1 MNIIILGPQG
11 SGKGTQA
18 RLLSEKFGLF
28 YLESGDFLREIA
40 KKDKEVNE
48 IINVQGKLLPDEQTF
63 SLIKNHLEEKAPLA
77 TNLLFDGYP
86 RSVKQYQLLKD
97 WLIQKS
103 QKIDIVFLLE
113 ISEEESIRRLSAR
126 RICEKCGKV
135 WNLITN
141 PPPSNEAP
149 LADASGIFSAR
160 FVGAKSAEAENTS
173 HSSSGLRPRFSA
185 KADKCSCGGNLIQRP
200 DDTPELIKKR
210 LDQYRERTEPL
221 VELFKDEGIL
231 VKVDGERPIQE
242 IFQDLLKY
250 IEDFHAR

>member
-63 SLIKNHLEEKAPLA
+63 SLIKNYLEEKAPLA

-103 QKIDIVFLLE
+103 QKIDIAFLLE

-126 RICEKCGKV
+126 RVCEKDGKV

-141 PPPSNEAP
+141 PPPSDE
-149 LADASGIFSAR
+149 
-160 FVGAKSAEAENTS
+160 
-173 HSSSGLRPRFSA
+173 
-185 KADKCSCGGNLIQRP
+185 CSCGGNLIQRP
-200 DDTPELIKKR
+200 DDTLEKIKVR
-210 LDQYRERTEPL
+210 LSEYRKTTEPL
-221 VELFKDEGIL
+221 VSLLEKENLLIKIN
-231 VKVDGERPIQE
+231 GERPIE
-242 IFQDLLKY
+242 VIFHDLVNYVK
-250 IEDFHAR
+250 

>member
-48 IINVQGKLLPDEQTF
+48 IINVQGKLLADEKTF
-63 SLIKNHLEEKAPLA
+63 SLIKNYLQEKAPQA

-86 RSVKQYQLLKD
+86 RTVKQYQLLKD
-97 WLIQKS
+97 WLAQKG
-103 QKIDIVFLLE
+103 QKIDLVFLLE

-126 RICEKCGKV
+126 RECPDCGKV

-141 PPPSNEAP
+141 PPPTE
-149 LADASGIFSAR
+149 
-160 FVGAKSAEAENTS
+160 
-173 HSSSGLRPRFSA
+173 
-185 KADKCSCGGNLIQRP
+185 KCSCGGTLIQRP
-200 DDTPELIKKR
+200 DDTPPLIKKR
-210 LDQYRERTEPL
+210 LEQYRQRTEPL
-221 VELFKDEGIL
+221 VEVFKDEGLL
-231 VKVDGERPIQE
+231 VSVNGERPIQE
-242 IFQDLLKY
+242 IFQDLVKY
-250 IEDFHAR
+250 VEDFHAR